1 MFARNVVLF
10 ALFCSLVLELAARA
24 HARADTPTDVVT
36 TSDTAPL

>member
-24 HARADTPTDVVT
+24 RASAETPTHAVT
-36 TSDTAPL
+36 TSDTAPP